1 MDIKIVLA
9 DDEMIERKAMKKIID
24 EHFGKSVVIGEAAN
38 GRQAIQLAKEKKP
51 DLMLMDVKMPGID
64 GLEAI
69 ETIRKDHPN
78 MKFIMVSAYDSF
90 EYAKRAMKEGVK
102 EYILKPATIKETVEA
117 IIRVYKEIAE
127 ERERAEKEQKSRE
140 FTKRLFMQKLAEYD
154 VNDETVE
161 LQKEIFPS
169 FRSGLFLI
177 GEFSHEADVDGFI
190 HACNNWRE
198 GSAIAD
204 KKRNQASVLIL
215 SGKKLAKAD
224 VLSFVRE
231 CFLSTPN
238 KKWIGIGDIYER
250 LKDLPKS
257 YQEAL
262 LTLQHLKKA
271 DHAGYGF
278 PHVRKAGG
286 TNWPEE
292 ICDCLFADDLTGAL
306 NRLQAF
312 FSASGQRDAVQEL
325 YFKIKQRLGEKGIG
339 TDEYG
344 FKDIL
349 SLQEWRDFLH
359 FCCLQVSSYHQSQG
373 YIERA
378 KAYIQEHY
386 QEPVA
391 LEDVANVVGLSP
403 PYFTKLFKEK
413 TGQTFIDY
421 LTEIR
426 LKKAKELLL
435 ENRLSL
441 KEISYQVGYK
451 DPNYF
456 SRVFKKYFHQSP
468 RKFQNRILKK

>member
-1 MDIKIVLA
+1 
-9 DDEMIERKAMKKIID
+9 MIERKAMKKIID

-51 DLMLMDVKMPGID
+51 DLMLMDIKMPGID

-69 ETIRKDHPN
+69 EMIRKDHPDI
-78 MKFIMVSAYDSF
+78 KFIMISAYDSF

-102 EYILKPATIKETVEA
+102 EYILKPATKKETVEA

-127 ERERAEKEQKSRE
+127 ERERLEKEQKSRE
-140 FTKRLFMQKLAEYD
+140 FTKRLFMQKLTEYE
-154 VNDETVE
+154 VNDEIME
-161 LQKEIFPS
+161 MQKEIFPA

-177 GEFSHEADVDGFI
+177 GEFTGETDVDAFI
-190 HACNNWRE
+190 QAFKNWRE
-198 GSAIAD
+198 GLVIAD

-215 SGKKLAKAD
+215 SEKKLSKAE
-224 VLSFVRE
+224 VLSFIRE
-231 CFLSTPN
+231 CFLSTSN
-238 KKWIGIGDIYER
+238 KKWIGIGEIYEK
-250 LKDLPKS
+250 LKDLPRS
-257 YQEAL
+257 YQDAL

-292 ICDCLFADDLTGAL
+292 ICECLFADDLPGAF
-306 NRLQAF
+306 NRFREFL
-312 FSASGQRDAVQEL
+312 SGNEQKDAVQEV
-325 YFKIKQRLGEKGIG
+325 YFKVKQRMEEKGIW
-339 TDEYG
+339 TEEFTFNDL
-344 FKDIL
+344 F

-359 FCCLQVSSYHQSQG
+359 FCCLQVRSYLLSQG

-378 KAYIQEHY
+378 KTYIREHY
-386 QEPVA
+386 WEQVT
-391 LEDVANVVGLSP
+391 LEDVAKVVGLSP

-441 KEISYQVGYK
+441 KEISYEVGYK

-456 SRVFKKYFHQSP
+456 SRVFKKYFRQSP
-468 RKFQNRILKK
+468 RKFQKRVLKK